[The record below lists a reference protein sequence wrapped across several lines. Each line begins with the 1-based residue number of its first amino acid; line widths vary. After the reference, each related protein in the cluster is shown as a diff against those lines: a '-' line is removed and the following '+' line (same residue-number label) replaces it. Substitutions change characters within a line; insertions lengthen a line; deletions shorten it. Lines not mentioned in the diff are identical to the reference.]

1 MTMYSVSASYE
12 YSTITVGVEVDSDDE
27 VVIADTALDLMAEEW
42 GAGVHDYSDITV
54 EEIN

>member
-27 VVIADTALDLMAEEW
+27 VVIASVALDLMAEEW

>member
-1 MTMYSVSASYE
+1 MTMYSVSASYD

-27 VVIADTALDLMAEEW
+27 VVIADTALDIMAEEW
-42 GAGVHDYSDITV
+42 GAGVHDYSDITI

>member
-12 YSTITVGVEVDSDDE
+12 YSTITVGVETDTDNE
-27 VVIADTALDLMAEEW
+27 TVIETIALDLMAEEW
-42 GAGVHDYSDITV
+42 GQGVFDYMDITI